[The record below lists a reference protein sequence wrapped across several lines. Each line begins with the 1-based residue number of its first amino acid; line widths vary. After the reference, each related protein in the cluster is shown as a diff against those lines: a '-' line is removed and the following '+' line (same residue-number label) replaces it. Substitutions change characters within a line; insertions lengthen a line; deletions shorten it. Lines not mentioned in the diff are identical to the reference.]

1 VKDKRTMAAI
11 PRGHFHLFERG
22 SGEDCSFMTS
32 EGTGGWDGPPKKRQ
46 SPYAGLCLGW
56 RVGLMVNVSTASL
69 WFLLMGCL
77 FYSASCLYLK
87 TSHSAVLVPGANLT
101 ISLF

>member
-1 VKDKRTMAAI
+1 
-11 PRGHFHLFERG
+11 
-22 SGEDCSFMTS
+22 
-32 EGTGGWDGPPKKRQ
+32 
-46 SPYAGLCLGW
+46 
-56 RVGLMVNVSTASL
+56 MVNVSTGSL

-101 ISLF
+101 ISLFQEMPERKDARTPEKFII